1 MEPRHWLYQAR
12 TRRYLLRL
20 AGLIL
25 PCLLLSPLF
34 ITMPQRL
41 GGSESAGIYLLLGLL
56 APMLMVLIAN
66 LLHGRLIPP
75 PHDHD

>member
-25 PCLLLSPLF
+25 SGLLLSPLF
-34 ITMPQRL
+34 INMPHRL
-41 GGSESAGIYLLLGLL
+41 GELESVGIYFLLGLL
-56 APMLMVLIAN
+56 APMLIILIAK
-66 LLHGRLIPP
+66 LLYSRLIP
-75 PHDHD
+75 